1 MVTFKSSISMF
12 TGIVLVVMATFMF
25 CLGTFA
31 WWQNKEQLAVLI
43 GSFVMYA
50 LGGIFVWM
58 LVDTKYTFTTNCLF
72 YSNGP
77 IRGKIAIDTIRKI
90 KHQKGW
96 INESFLKPALGM
108 NGLYIYY
115 NKFDDIYISPEDKE
129 AFVNYLL
136 KINPKIEII

>member
-1 MVTFKSSISMF
+1 MVTFKSSVSMF
-12 TGIVLVVMATFMF
+12 TGILLVVLATSMF
-25 CLGTFA
+25 CLGTFVL
-31 WWQNKEQLAVLI
+31 WYNKEQLAVLI

-50 LGGIFVWM
+50 LGGFFVWI
-58 LVDTKYTFTTNCLF
+58 LVDTKYTFTNNCLF
-72 YSNGP
+72 YSSGP
-77 IRGKIAIDTIRKI
+77 IRGKIAIDSIRKI

-115 NKFDDIYISPEDKE
+115 NKFDDLYISPQDKE

-136 KINPKIEII
+136 KINPKIDII